1 MLTCSPGKNYLE
13 MGGALDGVGLTKSAG
28 KRAWFR
34 EITPEEIAEKIGV
47 PLAKLIDPPKIKS
60 PAQAEKLLK
69 KEQKDALRAL
79 VYQPQNLSV
88 NLTGET
94 NFLSASDGAEKII
107 RVSTALAD
115 VLAGKKEQ
123 KKGKVKEHAKRN
135 KDQNKEKRPAKR
147 RTR

>member
-1 MLTCSPGKNYLE
+1 M
-13 MGGALDGVGLTKSAG
+13 
-28 KRAWFR
+28 
-34 EITPEEIAEKIGV
+34 
-47 PLAKLIDPPKIKS
+47 
-60 PAQAEKLLK
+60 
-69 KEQKDALRAL
+69 

-115 VLAGKKEQ
+115 VLAETKKN

-135 KDQNKEKRPAKR
+135 KRGAK
-147 RTR
+147 